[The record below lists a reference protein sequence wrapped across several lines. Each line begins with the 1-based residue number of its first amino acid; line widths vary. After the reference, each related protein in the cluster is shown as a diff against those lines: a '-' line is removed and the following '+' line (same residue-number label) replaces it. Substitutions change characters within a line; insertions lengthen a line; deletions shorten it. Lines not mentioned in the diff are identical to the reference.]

1 MRKRE
6 RKRVKMN
13 KMLTERGTMGFLS
26 AAASS
31 KRPSKENKGKGE
43 KRNEREREKEEDV
56 TKH

>member
-1 MRKRE
+1 MRE
-6 RKRVKMN
+6 GKRVKMN

-31 KRPSKENKGKGE
+31 KRPSKENKGKRE
-43 KRNEREREKEEDV
+43 ERNERERKKEEDV